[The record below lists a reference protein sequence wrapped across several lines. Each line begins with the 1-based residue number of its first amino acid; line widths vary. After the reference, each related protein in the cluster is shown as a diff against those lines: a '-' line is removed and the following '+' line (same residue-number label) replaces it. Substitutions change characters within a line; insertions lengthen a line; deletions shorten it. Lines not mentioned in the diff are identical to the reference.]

1 MNDQP
6 TALNRQITLFVGID
20 WADQKHDCHVIG
32 RRGDAQSMQLQQS
45 PEAIEQWIAEMTE
58 LAAGGKIAIML
69 EQSKGAL
76 INALMF
82 RENILLYPIN
92 PKQLAKYR
100 ESYSASGS
108 KHDPTDARYL
118 ARMLRE
124 RITILKPWLPD
135 DQPTRLLNRL
145 CEQRRLAVGNQTKL
159 RQQLISVL
167 KQYFPLVLTL
177 FGKPHQQEL
186 LVSILRRWNDP
197 RDFRRA
203 DRKRIAQVLWEH
215 GVKNEDQQ
223 KKITDQVRAAALLCR
238 DEAMITP
245 LAMTAKLLSEQLRIN
260 AESIKQFEAK
270 IAETFKSH
278 PDAELF
284 RSLRGAGAALAPRL
298 LCAFGSD
305 RDRWSD
311 ADQLAAFSGIAPI
324 TRQSGK
330 QRSVSRRYA
339 CPKYLRQTFHE
350 FADHARSWCPW
361 TRARYRLLRDRGMR
375 HNAALRKLARSWIRI
390 LYRVWKTRTP
400 FDCDRYIETLKRRT
414 PEIMPYLE
422 NPEFST
428 KPLA

>member
-1 MNDQP
+1 MNDQQ
-6 TALNRQITLFVGID
+6 TAFNRQISLFVGID

-32 RRGDAQSMQLQQS
+32 RRGDAHTMQIQQS
-45 PEAIEQWIAEMTE
+45 PEAIDQWVAEMTE

-76 INALMF
+76 VNALMF

-100 ESYSASGS
+100 ESYSASGG
-108 KHDPTDARYL
+108 KDDPTDARYL

-124 RITILKPWLPD
+124 RITILTPWLPD
-135 DQPTRLLNRL
+135 DEQTRLLNRL
-145 CEQRRLAVGNQTKL
+145 CEQRRSAVDNQTKL

-177 FGKPHQQEL
+177 FGKSHQQGL
-186 LVSILRRWNDP
+186 LVSMVCRWSDP
-197 RDFRRA
+197 RGFRRA
-203 DRKRIAQVLWEH
+203 DRRLVTRALQEH
-215 GVKNEDQQ
+215 GVKNKEQQ
-223 KKITDQVRAAALLCR
+223 KQIIDQVRSAALLCR
-238 DEAMITP
+238 DEAIITP
-245 LAMTAKLLSEQLRIN
+245 LAMTAKLLAEQLRIN
-260 AESIKQFEAK
+260 ADGIKQFEAK
-270 IAETFKSH
+270 IAETFASH
-278 PDAELF
+278 PDAKLF
-284 RSLRGAGAALAPRL
+284 RSLRGAGPALAPRL
-298 LCAFGSD
+298 LCAFGSN

-350 FADHARSWCPW
+350 FTDHARCWCPW
-361 TRARYRLLRDRGMR
+361 TRARYRLLRDRGMK
-375 HNAALRKLARSWIRI
+375 HHAALRKLARSWIRI
-390 LYRVWKTRTP
+390 LFCVWKTRTP
-400 FDCDRYIETLKRRT
+400 FDCDRYIETLKRRS
-414 PEIMPYLE
+414 PEITPYLE
-422 NPEFST
+422 NLEFST